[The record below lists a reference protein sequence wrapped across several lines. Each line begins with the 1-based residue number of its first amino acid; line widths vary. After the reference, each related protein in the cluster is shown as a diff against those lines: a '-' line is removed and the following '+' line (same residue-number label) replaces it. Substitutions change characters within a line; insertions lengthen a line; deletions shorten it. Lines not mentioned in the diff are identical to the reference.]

1 MSGGQHYANNHARS
15 SRNPDT
21 VRWVRQLSPAAK
33 RNMLKILVP
42 RLDEVESSVDY
53 GEQQIRELSARR
65 GLNWDRLP
73 EDQLSNWLT

>member
-1 MSGGQHYANNHARS
+1 MQTVMLEVPEAQI
-15 SRNPDT
+15 

-33 RNMLKILVP
+33 HNVLKILVP
-42 RLDEVESSVDY
+42 RLDEVESLVDY

-73 EDQLSNWLT
+73 ESERERLVDTLLHEA